1 VKFLPRIVP
10 TWILALPLVTGC
22 ALAGM
27 TASAQTKSSATQAAP
42 ASTTQP
48 ESPAAQQA
56 KGRSEAIKAWIRQQ
70 QERRRLGRVPAPGA
84 PGAASTT
91 PAPQSASPAPATP
104 APSAVVPRTSP
115 QVPANAPSAPANP
128 AIKQT
133 SLATAKQPPA
143 AVKSVQIV
151 QEKGGTAI
159 EILTS
164 RPVPPA
170 LQTLSTPPRLVID
183 LPNANVAV
191 KQKHLTTKGE
201 QFTELRVDQYQVT
214 PPVTRVVVDLIT
226 PRQYTWD
233 AAGNRLMIRL
243 KPTEEAKSKSVP
255 AAQPTTV
262 PTFGAGVQPAVV
274 PVSPRPSGSMV
285 LAGSRIGSGSSVTA
299 SEETA
304 VLHIARGGEVH
315 VCPRTTVS
323 VTASKNGQELM
334 LGMSSGALETHYH
347 LEATADAVLTPDFR
361 ILLAGPGDFDYA
373 IATNSHGDTCIRA
386 LLGNTASVLVSELM
400 GDRTY
405 QVKPTEQVVFQ
416 DGRVDRVSNDLPV
429 DCGCAAPPLPI
440 MRASTAPPTTTVSD
454 ATLPPNVHLQTSPV
468 TRAALDPMLPPMPTR
483 ATRAVLDPML
493 PPLPNQHPP
502 SQGALASANPS
513 SAHLPSSKPEDIHVQ
528 VEAPFVFRRPD
539 PAQGEAPP
547 AARSMPPKPPTTS
560 ARLDPTAPVPTE
572 VPPPAPAAQAPQ
584 DQPKRKA
591 ERRGF
596 FGKVKGMFSSIFR

>member
-1 VKFLPRIVP
+1 MGRIP
-10 TWILALPLVTGC
+10 P
-22 ALAGM
+22 
-27 TASAQTKSSATQAAP
+27 P
-42 ASTTQP
+42 
-48 ESPAAQQA
+48 
-56 KGRSEAIKAWIRQQ
+56 
-70 QERRRLGRVPAPGA
+70 PGA
-84 PGAASTT
+84 T
-91 PAPQSASPAPATP
+91 SPAPAQPNSTSVPGAVPPVTSGPANSVRPSGVSPQAP
-104 APSAVVPRTSP
+104 APTSSTAP
-115 QVPANAPSAPANP
+115 PTPSASSAKPGA
-128 AIKQT
+128 
-133 SLATAKQPPA
+133 AKQPPA

-151 QEKGGTAI
+151 NEKGGAAI
-159 EILTS
+159 EILLS

-170 LQTLSTPPRLVID
+170 LQTLANPPRLMID

-191 KQKHLTTKGE
+191 KQKHFKVGGE
-201 QFTELRVDQYQVT
+201 QLTDVRVDQFQVS
-214 PPVTRVVVDLIT
+214 PPVTRVIVNLVAAK
-226 PRQYTWD
+226 PYTWD
-233 AAGNRLMIRL
+233 AAGNRLMIRV
-243 KPTEEAKSKSVP
+243 KPTEEAKPKP
-255 AAQPTTV
+255 APLAQPATV

-416 DGRVDRVSNDLPV
+416 DGRVDRVSNDVPV
-429 DCGCAAPPLPI
+429 DCGCAAPPLPV
-440 MRASTAPPTTTVSD
+440 MRASTAPPPATVSD
-454 ATLPPNVHLQTSPV
+454 ADLPANVHLPTSG
-468 TRAALDPMLPPMPTR
+468 TRAALDPMLPSMPTP

-493 PPLPNQHPP
+493 PPLPSRTHPP
-502 SQGALASANPS
+502 SQGALASVNPS

-528 VEAPFVFRRPD
+528 VEAPFVFRRPE
-539 PAQGEAPP
+539 PGPGQAQPV
-547 AARSMPPKPPTTS
+547 ARSMAPKDSVNS
-560 ARLDPTAPVPTE
+560 ARLDPTAPLPSE
-572 VPPPAPAAQAPQ
+572 VPPPAPPQ
-584 DQPKRKA
+584 SPADEQSKKKTARH
-591 ERRGF
+591 GF
-596 FGKVKGMFSSIFR
+596 FGKVKGMFSSIFK

>member
-1 VKFLPRIVP
+1 MK
-10 TWILALPLVTGC
+10 
-22 ALAGM
+22 
-27 TASAQTKSSATQAAP
+27 QA
-42 ASTTQP
+42 
-48 ESPAAQQA
+48 
-56 KGRSEAIKAWIRQQ
+56 
-70 QERRRLGRVPAPGA
+70 QERRRLGRMQPPPAAPVGA
-84 PGAASTT
+84 PQSSAVPGQAPSTT
-91 PAPQSASPAPATP
+91 PTQ
-104 APSAVVPRTSP
+104 TS
-115 QVPANAPSAPANP
+115 QVPAKAPSGATQP
-128 AIKQT
+128 AIKPVST
-133 SLATAKQPPA
+133 AVAKQAPA
-143 AVKSVQIV
+143 AVKSVLIV
-151 QEKGGTAI
+151 QEKTGPAI

-164 RPVPPA
+164 RPIPPA
-170 LQTLSTPPRLVID
+170 LQTLSNPPRLLID

-191 KQKHLTTKGE
+191 KQKHLSAPGE
-201 QFTELRVDQYQVT
+201 QFTNVRVDQYQVT
-214 PPVTRVVVDLIT
+214 PPVTRVVVDLIA

-243 KPTEEAKSKSVP
+243 KPTEEAKPKS
-255 AAQPTTV
+255 AAAPGPQPTTV
-262 PTFGAGVQPAVV
+262 TTFGAGAQPAVV
-274 PVSPRPSGSMV
+274 PVTPRPSGSMV

-361 ILLAGPGDFDYA
+361 ILLSGPGDFDYA
-373 IATNSHGDTCIRA
+373 IATNSHGDTCVRA

-440 MRASTAPPTTTVSD
+440 MRASSAPPTTVLGANVPS
-454 ATLPPNVHLQTSPV
+454 NVHLQTSPV
-468 TRAALDPMLPPMPTR
+468 TRAALDPMLPPLPAP

-493 PPLPNQHPP
+493 PPLPSHTNHPP

-513 SAHLPSSKPEDIHVQ
+513 SAHLPTSKPEDIHVQ

-539 PAQGEAPP
+539 PAQGQVQQTTRSLTTRPP
-547 AARSMPPKPPTTS
+547 STS
-560 ARLDPTAPVPTE
+560 ARLDPTAPLPTE
-572 VPPPAPAAQAPQ
+572 MPPPKLPEAAPE
-584 DQPKRKA
+584 QPKKKA
-591 ERRGF
+591 ERHGF
-596 FGKVKGMFSSIFR
+596 FGKMKGMFSAIFR

>member
-1 VKFLPRIVP
+1 MGRMPAP
-10 TWILALPLVTGC
+10 GTPGP
-22 ALAGM
+22 
-27 TASAQTKSSATQAAP
+27 ASAAPAAQGTSPTPATQA
-42 ASTTQP
+42 
-48 ESPAAQQA
+48 
-56 KGRSEAIKAWIRQQ
+56 
-70 QERRRLGRVPAPGA
+70 
-84 PGAASTT
+84 
-91 PAPQSASPAPATP
+91 PATE
-104 APSAVVPRTSP
+104 VPRTSP
-115 QVPANAPSAPANP
+115 QVPAKVASPTANP
-128 AIKQT
+128 ALKHT
-133 SLATAKQPPA
+133 SVTTGNTTAKQPPA

-151 QEKGGTAI
+151 GEKGGVAI
-159 EILTS
+159 EIMTS

-170 LQTLSTPPRLVID
+170 LQTLSSPPRLVID

-191 KQKHLTTKGE
+191 KQKHLTTKGD
-201 QFTELRVDQYQVT
+201 QFTDVRVDQYQVT
-214 PPVTRVVVDLIT
+214 PPVTRVLVDLIT

-243 KPTEEAKSKSVP
+243 KPTEEAKPRSTP
-255 AAQPTTV
+255 AAQPTTI
-262 PTFGAGVQPAVV
+262 PTFSAGVQPAVV

-454 ATLPPNVHLQTSPV
+454 ANLPPNVHLQTSPV
-468 TRAALDPMLPPMPTR
+468 TRAALDPMLPPMPEP

-493 PPLPNQHPP
+493 PPLPAHTTHPP

-513 SAHLPSSKPEDIHVQ
+513 SAHLPSAKPEDIHVQ

-539 PAQGEAPP
+539 PAQGQAQ
-547 AARSMPPKPPTTS
+547 AATRSMAPKPSTTS

-572 VPPPAPAAQAPQ
+572 VPPPTPPDQSAQE
-584 DQPKRKA
+584 QPKKKA
-591 ERRGF
+591 EHRGF
-596 FGKVKGMFSSIFR
+596 FGKMKGMFSSIFR